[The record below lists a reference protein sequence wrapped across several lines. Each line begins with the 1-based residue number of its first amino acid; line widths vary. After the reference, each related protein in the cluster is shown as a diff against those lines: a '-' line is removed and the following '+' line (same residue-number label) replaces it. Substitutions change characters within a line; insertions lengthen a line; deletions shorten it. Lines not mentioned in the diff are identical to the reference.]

1 MLILND
7 LKKEKP
13 VFVNYIDKKNNNLR
27 NILNSKN
34 TFELEQYY
42 TTKY

>member
-7 LKKEKP
+7 LKKKTN
-13 VFVNYIDKKNNNLR
+13 FVNYIDKNNNLS
-27 NILNSKN
+27 NVLNSKN
-34 TFELEQYY
+34 IFELEQYY